1 MEQKKINRANILN
14 HLMEYQLNMVGKTIL
29 DTLDDDKY
37 FFNWTMT
44 RAQLEGFHAYAIP
57 LIKKTFHCNKGKA
70 EETFQWFR
78 QNLGLRLKG

>member
-1 MEQKKINRANILN
+1 MTIQKINRANILN
-14 HLMEYQLNMVGKTIL
+14 HLMEYQLDMVGKTML
-29 DTLDDDKY
+29 NTLNDDKWY
-37 FFNWTMT
+37 FNFTMT
-44 RAQLEGFHAYAIP
+44 RAQLEQFHAYAIP